1 MLGKLM
7 KYELKSTM
15 KFFAIIWAALLAV
28 ALIGGFTLVNKG
40 GVIQSDNYFILQNFA
55 QTNAGGTF
63 QVIMFLIYGALCI
76 GTVVLSILYIVQ
88 RFNKGLLGSEGY
100 LMFTLPTTPRTLIAA
115 KGLSAAIIVLISAI
129 VGGISIVLVTMP
141 SMNMP
146 GLKQMFAFM
155 GEGIKAHPQAVP
167 ATVLGFFVGI
177 LAIIEFIYHV
187 YASISIGH
195 LFEKYRILMAVVAFV
210 AISVAQD
217 IIATAGVK
225 LIQVTTGVFEGQW
238 NIGIDDPSL
247 IPFILGIMLIQIVW
261 ILVYHIISEVILRN
275 RLNLE

>member
-15 KFFAIIWAALLAV
+15 KFFAIIWAAILAV
-28 ALIGGFTLVNKG
+28 ALIGGFTLVNRG
-40 GVIQSDNYFILQNFA
+40 GVIQSDNYYVMQDFA
-55 QTNAGGTF
+55 QTNIDGVF
-63 QVIMFLIYGALCI
+63 QTIMFLIYAALCT
-76 GTVVLSILYIVQ
+76 GTVVMSILYIVR

-100 LMFTLPTTPRTLIAA
+100 LMFTLPVTPRTLITA

-129 VGGISIVLVTMP
+129 VGGISIVLVMMP
-141 SMNMP
+141 SISMP
-146 GLKQMFAFM
+146 GLKQVFAFL

-167 ATVLGFFVGI
+167 AVILGFFIGI
-177 LAIIEFIYHV
+177 LVIIEFIYHV

-195 LFEKYRILMAVVAFV
+195 LFEKHRMLMAVVAFV
-210 AISVAQD
+210 AISIAKD
-217 IIATAGVK
+217 IIGTVGVK
-225 LIQVTTGVFEGQW
+225 LIQVTTGVCEGQW
-238 NIGIDDPSL
+238 NIGIDDPKL